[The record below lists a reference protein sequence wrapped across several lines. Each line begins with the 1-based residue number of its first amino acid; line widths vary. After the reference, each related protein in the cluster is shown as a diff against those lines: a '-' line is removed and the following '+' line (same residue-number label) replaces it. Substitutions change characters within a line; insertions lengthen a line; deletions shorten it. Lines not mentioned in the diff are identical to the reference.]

1 MHVSLKVIQNWMKV
15 DIITSVLFL
24 PVFGHEYFSLSYSV
38 IEKIYPLACIAQN
51 LLQYVL
57 LVIHWDASISN
68 YWVEFT
74 DI

>member
-1 MHVSLKVIQNWMKV
+1 MHVSLRVIQNWMKV
-15 DIITSVLFL
+15 DTITSVLFL
-24 PVFGHEYFSLSYSV
+24 PVFGHEYFSLSYYRKNIS
-38 IEKIYPLACIAQN
+38 LACIAQN

-74 DI
+74 NI